1 MRVSKSIL
9 IISFVALLS
18 LDVRGQLNSFAIQ
31 IASTRT
37 QPEAQAIV
45 SEMKAKGL
53 DAYLVKAAVPRRGT
67 RYRVRIG
74 RFNTEIEAK
83 AAGEQALRRGLIKEF
98 IATAYDP
105 PDLTQSSAPLET
117 KPEPTKPIEQKEE
130 PAPAIASETA
140 PPPETIVPPP
150 EATFEL
156 AVNNRNWK
164 LARRGTGS
172 DKNLQAVYF
181 VDSITGWTAGD
192 DGDVYRTTDG
202 GRTWKKQLLSG
213 SPVDLDYIYF
223 VDWSNGWMLGG
234 SDEEA
239 GRLLFT
245 TNNGGRSWRHK
256 PLPKVMSLYFI
267 DPLNGW
273 AVGKDATVLRTADG
287 GEKWAPAKG
296 FDKVP
301 GNFGLRDIYFLN
313 ASNGW
318 MIGNFYNNGSS
329 SIAGLFVTTDG
340 GESWQR
346 VALNIP
352 DSSGEL
358 QSVRF
363 TDLKSGTITGEI
375 YDGNARFFFA
385 LHTRD
390 GGLTW
395 EQHRRQSRAAN
406 STQFIDQT
414 TGWSLAS
421 APRESSVMHTDNGG
435 KTWEDDFVARG
446 GRIRKLFFLSPTT
459 GWAVGDRGVI
469 LRYEER

>member
-9 IISFVALLS
+9 ISSLVALLS
-18 LDVRGQLNSFAIQ
+18 LDVSAQLDGFAIQ

-37 QPEAQAIV
+37 QSEAQAIV
-45 SEMKAKGL
+45 SELKAKGV
-53 DAYLVKAAVPRRGT
+53 DAYLVKAAVPRKGT
-67 RYRVRIG
+67 RYRVRFG
-74 RFNTEIEAK
+74 RFNTEVEAK
-83 AAGEQALRRGLIKEF
+83 AAGEQALRRGLIKEY
-98 IATAYDP
+98 IATRYDP
-105 PDLTQSSAPLET
+105 PDLSRSTAPVVAKT
-117 KPEPTKPIEQKEE
+117 EPIQPTEHKTEHKEE
-130 PAPAIASETA
+130 PAPAIAEETA
-140 PPPETIVPPP
+140 PPPESL
-150 EATFEL
+150 FEL
-156 AVNNRNWK
+156 TVNNRNWK
-164 LARRGTGS
+164 FARRGTGS
-172 DKNLQAVYF
+172 DKNLHALYF

-192 DGDVYRTTDG
+192 DGAVYRTTDG
-202 GRTWKKQLLSG
+202 GRTWKQLLSG
-213 SPVDLDYIYF
+213 SPADIDYVYF

-234 SDEEA
+234 SDEET

-256 PLPKVMSLYFI
+256 PLPKVLSLHFI

-273 AVGKDATVLRTADG
+273 AVGKDATVLRTTDG
-287 GEKWAPAKG
+287 GEKWSPATG
-296 FDKVP
+296 FDKIP
-301 GNFGLRDIYFLN
+301 GNFGLRDVYFLN

-318 MIGNFYNNGSS
+318 IIGNFYENGSS

-375 YDGNARFFFA
+375 YDGKARFFFA

-395 EQHRRQSRAAN
+395 EQNRRQSRADN
-406 STQFIDQT
+406 STQFIDLAN
-414 TGWSLAS
+414 GWSLAS
-421 APRESSVMHTDNGG
+421 ALRESSVMHTDDGG

-446 GRIRKLFFLSPTT
+446 GRIRKLFFISPRK